1 MFYFIM
7 VVFYFS
13 YEDNDENKLLKSCIF
28 LIDKQSHIYVGVEH
42 FPRMT
47 TLFSELPVDALDFL
61 LESLIY
67 FS

>member
-7 VVFYFS
+7 VVFYFL

-42 FPRMT
+42 WG
-47 TLFSELPVDALDFL
+47 
-61 LESLIY
+61 
-67 FS
+67 